1 MPEEIP
7 TSTEFVY

>member
-7 TSTEFVY
+7 L